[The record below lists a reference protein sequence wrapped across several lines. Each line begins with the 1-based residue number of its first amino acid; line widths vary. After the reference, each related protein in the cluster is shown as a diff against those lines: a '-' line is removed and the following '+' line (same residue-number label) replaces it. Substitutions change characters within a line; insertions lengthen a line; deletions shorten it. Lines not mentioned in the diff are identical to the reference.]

1 MDRLDALRV
10 FHRVVEL
17 GSFSAVAR
25 ELARSQSQI
34 SKTIAGLESHLGV
47 RLLVRSTR
55 HVGPTEDG
63 RDYYARTLNFLR
75 ELDEVE
81 HAFGRRRVTPV
92 GRLRVGC
99 PAGFGRL
106 HLASRM
112 REFLARYPDI
122 EVELQLDD
130 RFVDLVGE
138 GIDVAVRI
146 GEIADSSL
154 IARRLGTTTR
164 VVVGAPDYFARHG
177 EPQTPAELRDHNCL
191 VYTELASGS
200 EWHFEG
206 PAGLEKVRVRG
217 NFAAN
222 NSEVL
227 REAILAGIGIGVAP
241 NWLFGNELQTHLKV
255 VLREFSPRPLPI
267 HAVYPSRRHV
277 SAKVRALLEFL
288 VEKFSEDEDLA
299 HLSSL

>member
-1 MDRLDALRV
+1 M
-10 FHRVVEL
+10 
-17 GSFSAVAR
+17 AR

-130 RFVDLVGE
+130 RFVDLVGD

>member
-1 MDRLDALRV
+1 M
-10 FHRVVEL
+10 
-17 GSFSAVAR
+17 AR

-130 RFVDLVGE
+130 RFVDLVGD

-164 VVVGAPDYFARHG
+164 VVVGAPDYFARNG